1 MNLGKLPLFEL
12 ISRRMTW
19 LTERQ
24 KVIAE
29 NIANA
34 DTPNY
39 QARDLKPMSRRG
51 FAAVLERLRPAV
63 TDARHIAGGTRGGM
77 KADVVKSKA
86 SETTLSGN
94 AVSLE
99 TELMKVAETATD
111 YQLVTNLYR
120 KQIGML
126 KMVVGRGPS

>member
-1 MNLGKLPLFEL
+1 MDLGKLPLFEL
-12 ISRRMTW
+12 MSQRMTW

-39 QARDLKPMSRRG
+39 QARDLKPMSPHG
-51 FAAVLERLRPAV
+51 FATVMARLRPAV
-63 TDARHIAGGTRGGM
+63 TDARHIAGGMRSGG
-77 KADVVKSKA
+77 KAEVVESKA
-86 SETTLSGN
+86 PEVTLSGN
-94 AVSLE
+94 TVSLE

-126 KMVVGRGPS
+126 KAVIARGPS